1 MSVRSPRVSKGWLPS
16 LTVGLLTRLELMAI
30 QLHHVNVTVPAELEA
45 ATKEFYGSVLG
56 LQQVPKPAA
65 SRPSGAWYQIGA
77 TQLHLSVEDETDNA
91 SSSRH
96 VCFMVDDL
104 AATEKRFRDAGAE
117 IIPDARPVPGSP
129 RFYVRD
135 PGGNQL
141 EIVQHK

>member
-1 MSVRSPRVSKGWLPS
+1 MV
-16 LTVGLLTRLELMAI
+16 TA
-30 QLHHVNVTVPAELEA
+30 LHHVNVIVSPELEA

-65 SRPSGAWYQIGA
+65 SRQSGAWYQIGA
-77 TQLHLSVEDETDNA
+77 AQLHLSVEDEGGG
-91 SSSRH
+91 SPSSRH
-96 VCFMVDDL
+96 VCFTVDDL
-104 AATEKRFRDAGAE
+104 AATEERFRDAGVE
-117 IIPDARPVPGSP
+117 IVPDPRPIPGTQ